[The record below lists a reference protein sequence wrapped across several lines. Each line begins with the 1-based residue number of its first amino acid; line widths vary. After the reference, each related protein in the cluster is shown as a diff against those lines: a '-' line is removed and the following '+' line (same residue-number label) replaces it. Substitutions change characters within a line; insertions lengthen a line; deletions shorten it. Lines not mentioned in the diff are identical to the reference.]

1 MGLKGFDK
9 VLPTRRNT
17 YCGVG
22 SSTGVRGSCPS
33 AQAVG
38 AVPGGEVLG
47 FSLERGAS
55 FVRRWV
61 DVTSLGLSAFFR
73 RENCQ
78 TFGNELLTVLARL

>member
-1 MGLKGFDK
+1 MGVKGFDK
-9 VLPTRRNT
+9 VLLTRRNT

-22 SSTGVRGSCPS
+22 SSAGVRGSCPS

-38 AVPGGEVLG
+38 AVPGREALG
-47 FSLERGAS
+47 LSLETGAS

-73 RENCQ
+73 REN
-78 TFGNELLTVLARL
+78 ARPLGISC